1 MGYYMVYWGAGVH
14 QWQVTLDQLFHQLYV
29 STLHSQLRRHWLTVA
44 VGKYCAGHILSAQL
58 LGQDGDSPAIPQALR
73 AKP

>member
-29 STLHSQLRRHWLTVA
+29 RV
-44 VGKYCAGHILSAQL
+44 YLSL
-58 LGQDGDSPAIPQALR
+58 M
-73 AKP
+73 